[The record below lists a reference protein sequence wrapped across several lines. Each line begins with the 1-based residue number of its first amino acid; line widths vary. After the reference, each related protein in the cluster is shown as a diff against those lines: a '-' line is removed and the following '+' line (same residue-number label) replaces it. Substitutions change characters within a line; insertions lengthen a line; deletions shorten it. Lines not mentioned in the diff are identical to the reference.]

1 MYSESE
7 IDDAVRAGA
16 LTPEAAAALRDH
28 VARRRAAPAADEEHF
43 RLITGFN
50 DIFVVAAAALVLIA
64 VGWIGAKLH
73 GALGG
78 AGVGLASWAL
88 AEYFTRRRR
97 MALPSIVF
105 LLTFA
110 GGAFW
115 CAARLLSD
123 GVGAGLCRGGAGVVR
138 RLIGAGRSDRCGCR
152 RPALVALSRADNGGG
167 RHRGARRLRCSAC
180 FSAGRTIPCRSSCR
194 SCSSRESASSPS
206 PCAGTC
212 PTRPAR
218 PGGPMSHSGCICW
231 PRRSWCIRSS
241 RLPGP
246 AVPSPALSAAIV
258 LALYAAVGVVAL
270 AIDRRALLVSAL
282 VYLLAAVYDLFRD
295 FDDLSLRFAAAALI
309 VGAALLLLSAFWR
322 DARALVVHRLPD
334 ALRSRLPAAS
344 A

>member
-50 DIFVVAAAALVLIA
+50 DIFVVAAAALVLVA
-64 VGWIGAKLH
+64 TGWIGTKIH

-115 CAARLLSD
+115 CTAGLLLD
-123 GVGAGLCRGGAGVVR
+123 GVGPGYSAV
-138 RLIGAGRSDRCGCR
+138 GREYFDEALA
-152 RPALVALSRADNGGG
+152 PAALVAALAAGLHWWRFRVPITVAAGAAALVGTLIGLILRWADDPMAVIMPVMFMAGLGVFAFAMRWDLSDT
-167 RHRGARRLRCSAC
+167 ARTTRRSDVAFWLHLLAAPLIVHPV
-180 FSAGRTIPCRSSCR
+180 FSLAGS
-194 SCSSRESASSPS
+194 
-206 PCAGTC
+206 
-212 PTRPAR
+212 
-218 PGGPMSHSGCICW
+218 GGPE
-231 PRRSWCIRSS
+231 
-241 RLPGP
+241 
-246 AVPSPALSAAIV
+246 PALSAAIV
-258 LALYAAVGVVAL
+258 LALYSVVGVVAL
-270 AIDRRALLVSAL
+270 AINRRALLVSAL
-282 VYLLAAVYDLFRD
+282 AYLLAAVYDLFRD
-295 FDDLSLRFAAAALI
+295 FDDLGLRSAVAALI
-309 VGAALLLLSAFWR
+309 VGMVLLLLSALWR
-322 DARALVVHRLPD
+322 NARAVVVHRLPSV
-334 ALRSRLPAAS
+334 LRARLPAAS

>member
-1 MYSESE
+1 MYSESD

-50 DIFVVAAAALVLIA
+50 DIFVVVAAVMVLVA
-64 VGWIGAKLH
+64 VGWIGTRLH

-78 AGVGLASWAL
+78 VGVGLASWAL

-115 CAARLLSD
+115 CAAGLLSD
-123 GVGAGLCRGGAGVVR
+123 GVGPGFFGVGPDYFGEA
-138 RLIGAGRSDRCGCR
+138 LAPS
-152 RPALVALSRADNGGG
+152 ALVAAVAAGLHWWRFRVPITMAAGAAALVGTAFGLILRWMDNPMPVIEPVMFVAGLGVFAFAMRWDLSDT
-167 RHRGARRLRCSAC
+167 AR
-180 FSAGRTIPCRSSCR
+180 T
-194 SCSSRESASSPS
+194 
-206 PCAGTC
+206 T
-212 PTRPAR
+212 
-218 PGGPMSHSGCICW
+218 
-231 PRRSWCIRSS
+231 RRSDVAFWLHLLAAPLMVHPVFSLTASGI
-241 RLPGP
+241 PD
-246 AVPSPALSAAIV
+246 PSLSAALVVI
-258 LALYAAVGVVAL
+258 LYAVVGVVAL

-282 VYLLAAVYDLFRD
+282 IYLLTAVYSLFRD

-309 VGAALLLLSAFWR
+309 VGAVLLLLSAFWR
-322 DARALVVHRLPD
+322 NARAVVLHRLPVE
-334 ALRSRLPAAS
+334 LRARLPAAS

>member
-64 VGWIGAKLH
+64 VGWIGAKLD

-78 AGVGLASWAL
+78 LGVALASWAL

-115 CAARLLSD
+115 CAALLLSD
-123 GVGAGLCRGGAGVVR
+123 GV
-138 RLIGAGRSDRCGCR
+138 
-152 RPALVALSRADNGGG
+152 RPDYVEVGPGYFGETLAPAALVAALAAGLHWWRFRVPITVAAGAAALVATVFGLLLRWADDPMSVFMPVMFIAGVGVFAFAMRWDLSDT
-167 RHRGARRLRCSAC
+167 ARTTRRSDVAFWLHLLAAPLMVHPV
-180 FSAGRTIPCRSSCR
+180 FSLAGS
-194 SCSSRESASSPS
+194 
-206 PCAGTC
+206 
-212 PTRPAR
+212 
-218 PGGPMSHSGCICW
+218 GGPE
-231 PRRSWCIRSS
+231 
-241 RLPGP
+241 
-246 AVPSPALSAAIV
+246 PALSAAIV
-258 LALYAAVGVVAL
+258 LVLYAAVGVVAL

-295 FDDLSLRFAAAALI
+295 FDDLSFRFAAAALI

-322 DARALVVHRLPD
+322 DARALVVLRLPA